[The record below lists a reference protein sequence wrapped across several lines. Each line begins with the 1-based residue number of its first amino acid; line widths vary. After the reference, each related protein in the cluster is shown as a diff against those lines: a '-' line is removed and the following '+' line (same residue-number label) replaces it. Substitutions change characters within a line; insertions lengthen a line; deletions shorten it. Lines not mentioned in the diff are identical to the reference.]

1 MLPEGHL
8 MHTLIK
14 YMLGVVMFVL
24 VGIVI
29 PAIQS
34 AHADDTNANHEN
46 MTMPGM
52 SAEDHEHMK
61 VKSGE
66 PHVHHHMMQGIGTK
80 QEVKRT
86 TVSYTIPPVTLMR
99 SDNKTVELAQELDD
113 GRPVVLNFIY
123 TSCTEICPLTS
134 ETFSKFQA
142 KLGKNRDKVHLVS
155 ISIDPEQD
163 TTAVLRKYAQKYKAG
178 SQWNFYTGTVG
189 ASVAA
194 QKAFDAYRGDKMNHV
209 PLTYLRAAPGK
220 PWLRIDGFASPDE
233 LLHDYTELISAK

>member
-1 MLPEGHL
+1 
-8 MHTLIK
+8 MHALIK
-14 YMLGVVMFVL
+14 YMLAGVMWVL
-24 VGIVI
+24 VGIAS

-34 AHADDTNANHEN
+34 VHAEGTSANHEN

-52 SAEDHEHMK
+52 SAGDHEHMK
-61 VKSGE
+61 MKNDE
-66 PHVHHHMMQGIGTK
+66 PHVHHHMMQDIGTK
-80 QEVKRT
+80 QAVKRT
-86 TVSYTIPPVTLMR
+86 TVSYSIPQLTLTR

-142 KLGKNRDKVHLVS
+142 LLSKNRDKVHLVS

-163 TTAVLRKYAQKYKAG
+163 TPAVLRKYAQKYHAG

-233 LLHDYTELISAK
+233 LLHDYTELVSAK

>member
-1 MLPEGHL
+1 

-14 YMLGVVMFVL
+14 YTLGVIMLVL
-24 VGIVI
+24 VGIAT
-29 PAIQS
+29 PAIKS
-34 AHADDTNANHEN
+34 VHAEDTSANHEN

-61 VKSGE
+61 KKNDE
-66 PHVHHHMMQGIGTK
+66 PHVHHHMMQDIGTK
-80 QEVKRT
+80 QAVKRT
-86 TVSYTIPPVTLMR
+86 TVSYSIPQLTLMR
-99 SDNKTVELAQELDD
+99 SDNKAVELAQELDD

-142 KLGKNRDKVHLVS
+142 LLGKGRDKVHLVS

-163 TTAVLRKYAQKYKAG
+163 TPAVLRKYAQKYHAG

-233 LLHDYTELISAK
+233 LLHDYTELLSAK